1 MNRQQVIEKIQS
13 MLKLQESTDFEG
25 EAQAAANLIDKLCK
39 QYEINLDDATKV
51 QILDESF
58 HQYKRMNTAYAL
70 LLNAVAAYYDAK
82 AYVKNGDVKSL
93 QIIGS
98 EAQQIQ
104 VKIYFEFLYEVME
117 REANKAYQAEKLL
130 DEMMGKTTSRSFKTN
145 FRKSFVTKVQ
155 QRLSEMKDKEHEHA
169 GEVRNTLSKMRLSK
183 GKKFTGAVGAGAYAG
198 ADAGSSVSLNRQTSS
213 GHKTYALRGA

>member
-1 MNRQQVIEKIQS
+1 MNRQQVIEKIQA

-25 EAQAAANLIDKLCK
+25 EAQAAANLIEKLCK
-39 QYEINLDDATKV
+39 QYEINLDEATKV

-58 HQYKRMNTAYAL
+58 HQFKRMNTAYAQ

-82 AYVKNGDVKSL
+82 AYLKGGDVKSL

-117 REANKAYQAEKLL
+117 REANKAYQAEKILN
-130 DEMMGKTTSRSFKTN
+130 EMLGSTTSRSFKTN
-145 FRKSFVTKVQ
+145 FRKSYVGMIA
-155 QRLSEMKDKEHEHA
+155 QRLKEMKDKEHEHA

-198 ADAGSSVSLNRQTSS
+198 ADAGSSVSLNRQTS
-213 GHKTYALRGA
+213 GGNKTYALCGA